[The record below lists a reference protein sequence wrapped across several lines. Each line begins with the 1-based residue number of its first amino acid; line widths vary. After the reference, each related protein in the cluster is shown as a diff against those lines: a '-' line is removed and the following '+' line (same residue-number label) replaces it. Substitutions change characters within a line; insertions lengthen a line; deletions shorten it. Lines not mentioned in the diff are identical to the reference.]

1 MGNAG
6 TAARFLPP
14 LLALGAGPY
23 ELDGVPRMRERP
35 LAPLLSALVALGAH
49 VEPLGAAGHLPIRLT
64 GGRLGATVEVSGDIS
79 SQFLSGLL
87 LSAPAYPDGLRVTV
101 RGPLVSRPYVA
112 MTLAVMRAF
121 GAEVDE
127 HGDGFAVAPTGY
139 AARAYAIEPDA
150 SAASYFFAA
159 AAITGGRVLV
169 DGLGR
174 GSLQG
179 DLRFVDI
186 LERMGCRVRATDTET
201 EVAGPAPGELRGV
214 DVDMADLS
222 DTAQTLAA
230 VAPFASGPTRVT
242 GIGFIRGKETDRVAA
257 VVRELRRAGI
267 DAEEEPDG
275 FLIRPGT
282 PRPARI
288 ATYDDHRM
296 AMSFALLGLRA
307 PGIEIDDPAC
317 VAKTY
322 PGFFAD
328 LDRALAG

>member
-1 MGNAG
+1 MRPPGSKSITNRALVVAALARGTSTLTGALDSDDTRVMAAALRALGLAADLTAVTGCAGAVPPGPAVLRVGNAG

-35 LAPLLSALVALGAH
+35 LAPLLSALMAMGAH

-87 LSAPAYPDGLRVTV
+87 LSAPAYPEGLRVTV

-121 GAEVDE
+121 GAEPRE
-127 HGDGFAVAPTGY
+127 AGDGFSVAPTGY

-159 AAITGGRVLV
+159 AAITGGRVVV

-186 LERMGCRVRATDTET
+186 LRADGLWRPGDRQP
-201 EVAGPAPGELRGV
+201 GPRWPGPRPV
-214 DVDMADLS
+214 S
-222 DTAQTLAA
+222 CAA
-230 VAPFASGPTRVT
+230 STSTWPTCPTRRRRWRPWRRSRA
-242 GIGFIRGKETDRVAA
+242 G
-257 VVRELRRAGI
+257 RRA
-267 DAEEEPDG
+267 
-275 FLIRPGT
+275 
-282 PRPARI
+282 
-288 ATYDDHRM
+288 
-296 AMSFALLGLRA
+296 
-307 PGIEIDDPAC
+307 
-317 VAKTY
+317 
-322 PGFFAD
+322 
-328 LDRALAG
+328 